1 MKILAKGLIFLI
13 SLVLVLYSCK
23 QVDSDV
29 GTVETTY
36 VKLRGETMGTY
47 YAVTYGDSLQ
57 RNMQSSIDSLLVA
70 LNLEV
75 STYIDSSV
83 ISRFNQSVDGMT
95 FSEKD
100 SHFIQNLI
108 KSREVYILSGGAF
121 DPTVMPLV
129 NYWGFGYSGK
139 EKVNRVDSMEVSR
152 LRSLVGLSALVGLDT
167 LGPGRLS
174 KPNKDIQ
181 LDFSAIA
188 KGYGVDLVGNYLIS
202 QGVDDFLVDIGG
214 ESLASG
220 KSPRGANWRIGINV
234 PLEEAAL
241 SALYSSVELTDK
253 AMATS
258 GNYRNLYEVNGVK
271 YSHTINPKTGYPE
284 RKRLLSASIIA
295 SDCMTAD
302 ALATTCMV
310 LGVEKAKELIG
321 SLSGVD
327 AYLIFSAEDGTMTD
341 WSSPGMSSYS
351 LSR

>member
-1 MKILAKGLIFLI
+1 MKTLFKGFLFLSGLAFGLAF
-13 SLVLVLYSCK
+13 CK
-23 QVDSDV
+23 QAD
-29 GTVETTY
+29 TVANEVTY
-36 VKLRGETMGTY
+36 IKLRGETMGTY
-47 YAVTYGDSLQ
+47 YAVTYRDSLE
-57 RNMQSSIDSLLVA
+57 RDLKSSIDSLLFA

-75 STYIDSSV
+75 STYIDTSV
-83 ISRFNQSVDGMT
+83 ISRFNQTAEGMNFT
-95 FSEKD
+95 GKEL
-100 SHFIQNLI
+100 HFIQNLI
-108 KSREVYILSGGAF
+108 KSREIYALSDGAF

-139 EKVNRVDSMEVSR
+139 DKVNQVDSLEVSR
-152 LRSLVGLSALVGLDT
+152 LKSLVGLSALIGLDT
-167 LGPGRLS
+167 MGPGRLS
-174 KPNKDIQ
+174 KPKPEVQ

-188 KGYGVDLVGNYLIS
+188 KGHGVDLVGMYLRS
-202 QGVDDFLVDIGG
+202 QGIVDFLVDIGG

-220 KSPRGANWRIGINV
+220 KSPRNGAWRIGINI
-234 PLEEAAL
+234 PLEEAAVN
-241 SALYSSVELTDK
+241 ALYSSLELTDR

-271 YSHTINPKTGYPE
+271 YSHTINPRTGYPE
-284 RKRLLSASIIA
+284 RRRLLSASIIA
-295 SDCMTAD
+295 EDCMTAD

-310 LGVEKAKELIG
+310 IGVEKAKELIG

>member
-1 MKILAKGLIFLI
+1 MKTLVKGFLFLSGLAFGLA
-13 SLVLVLYSCK
+13 SCK
-23 QVDSDV
+23 QAD
-29 GTVETTY
+29 TVASEVTY

-47 YAVTYGDSLQ
+47 YAVTYGDSLE
-57 RNMQSSIDSLLVA
+57 RNLQSSIDSLLVA

-83 ISRFNQSVDGMT
+83 ISRFNQSVDGMA

-100 SHFIQNLI
+100 GHFIRNLI
-108 KSREVYILSGGAF
+108 KSREIYTLSDGAF

-129 NYWGFGYSGK
+129 NYWGFGYTGK
-139 EKVNRVDSMEVSR
+139 EKVNLVDSLEVTR
-152 LRSLVGLSALVGLDT
+152 LLTLVGLSALVGLDT

-174 KPNKDIQ
+174 KPDQKIQ

-188 KGYGVDLVGNYLIS
+188 KGYGVDLVGSYLRS
-202 QGVDDFLVDIGG
+202 QGIVDFLVDIGG

-220 KSPRGANWRIGINV
+220 KSPRNGAWRIGINI
-234 PLEEAAL
+234 PLEEAAIN
-241 SALYSSVELTDK
+241 ALYSSLELTDR

-284 RKRLLSASIIA
+284 RRRLLSASIIA

-302 ALATTCMV
+302 ALATACMV
-310 LGVEKAKELIG
+310 IGVEKAKELIG